1 MTVVGLRESTR
12 TQLHERL
19 LDAAQT
25 ITVDS
30 GWASVTMAKI
40 GFEVG
45 VSRQTV
51 YNEFGN
57 KADLAAEL
65 VNREL
70 GRFLDVVR
78 VRLLA
83 HHDVVAGLT
92 DACNGALAMAQSS
105 PLLRAALDLTY
116 SPTNDLLPLLT
127 TESQVLIDT
136 AVLTLETVLDSH
148 YPEIRPLGGELHLA
162 ADAIVRLMLSHITRP
177 AASPSVASAEIGWIA
192 SHMLK
197 RP

>member
-1 MTVVGLRESTR
+1 M
-12 TQLHERL
+12 HDRL

-25 ITVDS
+25 ITVES

-40 GFEVG
+40 GHRAK

-51 YNEFGN
+51 YNEFSN
-57 KADLAAEL
+57 KADLATEL

-70 GRFLDVVR
+70 DRFLHLVR

-83 HHDVVAGLT
+83 HDDVVAGLT
-92 DACNGALAMAQSS
+92 DACEGALAMAHSS
-105 PLLRAALDLTY
+105 PLLRAALDLTHNAR
-116 SPTNDLLPLLT
+116 NDLLPLLT
-127 TESQVLIDT
+127 TESQALIDT
-136 AVLTLETVLDSH
+136 AVLTLETVITSH
-148 YPEIRPLGGELHLA
+148 YPETDVLPNELHLA